1 MKKIILASKSPRRQ
15 ELIKTLGLTYEIIPS
30 EYNENLKGKRF
41 TYELIEE
48 VSKNKA
54 LDVANKVQE
63 DAIVIGADTVVVLGD
78 EILLKPKDEQD
89 AVNELKKL
97 SGKTHKVVTSIT
109 VIDVISKQIV
119 TNSTTS
125 YVTFN
130 QLTDEQILNYVKTK
144 KPLDKAGAYGIQ
156 ELDEKFIKSL
166 NGSKNNVIGLSP
178 TSLRN
183 ALTKLDKTLFLK
195 TKNNLSS

>member
-15 ELIKTLGLTYEIIPS
+15 ELIKTLNLTYEIIPS
-30 EYNENLKGKRF
+30 QYDENLKGKRF

-63 DAIVIGADTVVVLGD
+63 NAIVIGADTVVVLDD
-78 EILLKPKDEQD
+78 EILLKPQDEHD
-89 AVNELKKL
+89 AIKILHKL
-97 SGKTHKVVTSIT
+97 SGKTHKVVTAIT
-109 VIDVISKQIV
+109 VIDVKTKQFV

-125 YVTFN
+125 EVTFN

-156 ELDEKFIKSL
+156 ELDNKFINSL

-178 TSLRN
+178 TSLKK
-183 ALTKLDKTLFLK
+183 ALTKLDKTLSLY
-195 TKNNLSS
+195 

>member
-15 ELIKTLGLTYEIIPS
+15 ELIKTLNLTYEIIPS
-30 EYNENLKGKRF
+30 QYDENLKGKKF

-54 LDVANKVQE
+54 LDVANKVQH
-63 DAIVIGADTVVVLGD
+63 DAIVIGADTVVVLDD
-78 EILLKPKDEQD
+78 EILLKPQDEQD
-89 AVNELKKL
+89 AIRMLHKL
-97 SGKTHKVVTSIT
+97 SGKTHKVVTAIT
-109 VIDVISKQIV
+109 VIDVKSKQFV

-125 YVTFN
+125 FVTFN

-156 ELDEKFIKSL
+156 ELDKEFINSL
-166 NGSKNNVIGLSP
+166 EGSKNNVIGLSP

-183 ALTKLDKTLFLK
+183 ALTKLDKTLSLY
-195 TKNNLSS
+195 

>member
-15 ELIKTLGLTYEIIPS
+15 ELLKTLGLTYEIIPS
-30 EYNENLKGKRF
+30 EYDENLKGKRF

-63 DAIVIGADTVVVLGD
+63 EAIVIGADTVVVLGD

-130 QLTDEQILNYVKTK
+130 QLTEEQILNYVKTK

-178 TSLRN
+178 SSLRN
-183 ALTKLDKTLFLK
+183 ALTKLDKTLSLY
-195 TKNNLSS
+195 

>member
-15 ELIKTLGLTYEIIPS
+15 ELIKTLNLTYEIIPS
-30 EYNENLKGKRF
+30 EYDENLKGKKF

-54 LDVANKVQE
+54 LDVASKVQD
-63 DAIVIGADTVVVLGD
+63 DAIVIGADTVVVLND
-78 EILLKPKDEQD
+78 EILLKPQDEQD
-89 AVNELKKL
+89 AKHMLHKL
-97 SGKTHKVVTSIT
+97 SGKTHKVVTAIT
-109 VIDVISKQIV
+109 VIDVKSKHFV

-125 YVTFN
+125 FVTFN

-156 ELDEKFIKSL
+156 ELDKEFINSL
-166 NGSKNNVIGLSP
+166 KGSKNNVIGLSP

-183 ALTKLDKTLFLK
+183 ALTKLDKTLSLY
-195 TKNNLSS
+195 

>member
-1 MKKIILASKSPRRQ
+1 MKKVILASKSPRRQ
-15 ELIKTLGLTYEIIPS
+15 ELIKTLNLDYEIIPS
-30 EYNENLKGKRF
+30 KYDENLKGKKF

-54 LDVANKVQE
+54 LDVANRIQD
-63 DAIVIGADTVVVLGD
+63 DAIVVGADTVVVLD
-78 EILLKPKDEQD
+78 EEILLKPQDEQD
-89 AVNELKKL
+89 AFNELKKL
-97 SGKTHKVVTSIT
+97 SGRTHKVVTAIT
-109 VIDVISKQIV
+109 LIDVKTKHFV

-156 ELDEKFIKSL
+156 ELDEDFIHSL
-166 NGSKNNVIGLSP
+166 DGSKNNVIGLSP

-183 ALTKLDKTLFLK
+183 ALTKLDKTLSLY
-195 TKNNLSS
+195 

>member
-30 EYNENLKGKRF
+30 KYDENLKGKKF
-41 TYELIEE
+41 SYELIEE

-54 LDVANKVQE
+54 LDVAKDINY
-63 DAIVIGADTVVVLGD
+63 DSIVIGADTVVVLGN
-78 EILLKPKDEQD
+78 EILLKPRDEED
-89 AVNELKKL
+89 AINILKKL
-97 SGKTHKVVTSIT
+97 SGKTHKVVTAIT
-109 VIDVISKQIV
+109 VIDVITKQIV

-125 YVTFN
+125 EVTFN
-130 QLTDEQILNYVKTK
+130 QLTEEQIINYVKTK

-156 ELDEKFIKSL
+156 ELDETFIQTL

-178 TSLRN
+178 SALRKSLIQ
-183 ALTKLDKTLFLK
+183 LDKTLSLY
-195 TKNNLSS
+195 

>member
-178 TSLRN
+178 TSLKN
-183 ALTKLDKTLFLK
+183 ALTKLDKTLSLY
-195 TKNNLSS
+195 

>member
-30 EYNENLKGKRF
+30 DYDENLKGKEF

-54 LDVANKVQE
+54 LDVAKRINY
-63 DAIVIGADTVVVLGD
+63 DAIVIGADTVVVLD
-78 EILLKPKDEQD
+78 KEILLKPIDEED
-89 AVNELKKL
+89 AINELKKL
-97 SGKTHKVVTSIT
+97 SGKTHKVITAIT
-109 VIDVISKQIV
+109 VIDVKTKQIV

-130 QLTDEQILNYVKTK
+130 QLTEEQILDYVKTK

-183 ALTKLDKTLFLK
+183 ALTKLDKTLSLY
-195 TKNNLSS
+195 

>member
-15 ELIKTLGLTYEIIPS
+15 ELIKELGLTYEIIPS
-30 EYNENLKGKRF
+30 LYDENLKGKKF

-54 LDVANKVQE
+54 LDVANRLNE
-63 DAIVIGADTVVVLGD
+63 EAIVIGADTVVVLEQ

-89 AVNELKKL
+89 AIKELKKL
-97 SGKTHKVVTSIT
+97 SGKTHKVVTAIT
-109 VIDVISKQIV
+109 VVDVKSKQIV

-125 YVTFN
+125 EVTFH
-130 QLTDEQILNYVKTK
+130 QLTDEQIINYVKTK

-156 ELDEKFIKSL
+156 ELDNKFIKNL

-183 ALTKLDKTLFLK
+183 ALTKLDKTLSLY
-195 TKNNLSS
+195 

>member
-89 AVNELKKL
+89 AMNELKKL

-178 TSLRN
+178 TSLKN
-183 ALTKLDKTLFLK
+183 ALTKLDKTLSLY
-195 TKNNLSS
+195 

>member
-15 ELIKTLGLTYEIIPS
+15 ELIKELGLTYEIIPS
-30 EYNENLKGKRF
+30 LYDENLKGKKF

-54 LDVANKVQE
+54 LDVANRLNE
-63 DAIVIGADTVVVLGD
+63 EAIVIGADTVVVLEQ
-78 EILLKPKDEQD
+78 EILLKPEDEQD
-89 AVNELKKL
+89 AIKELKKL
-97 SGKTHKVVTSIT
+97 SGKTHKVVTAIT
-109 VIDVISKQIV
+109 VVDVKSKQIV

-125 YVTFN
+125 EVTFH
-130 QLTDEQILNYVKTK
+130 QLTDEQIINYVKTK

-156 ELDEKFIKSL
+156 ELDNKFIKNL

-183 ALTKLDKTLFLK
+183 ALIKLDKTLSLY
-195 TKNNLSS
+195 

>member
-30 EYNENLKGKRF
+30 EYDENLKGKEF

-48 VSKNKA
+48 VSRHKA
-54 LDVANKVQE
+54 LDVANKIDY
-63 DAIVIGADTVVVLGD
+63 DAIVIGADTVVVLD
-78 EILLKPKDEQD
+78 KEILLKPEDEAD
-89 AVNELKKL
+89 AINELKKL
-97 SGKTHKVVTSIT
+97 SGKTHKVVTAIT
-109 VIDVISKQIV
+109 VIDVISKQFV

-130 QLTDEQILNYVKTK
+130 QLTEEQILDYVKTK

-183 ALTKLDKTLFLK
+183 ALTKLDKTLSLY
-195 TKNNLSS
+195 

>member
-130 QLTDEQILNYVKTK
+130 QLTEEQILNYVKTK

-183 ALTKLDKTLFLK
+183 ALTKLDKTLSLY
-195 TKNNLSS
+195 

>member
-30 EYNENLKGKRF
+30 KYDENLKGKKF
-41 TYELIEE
+41 SYELIEE

-54 LDVANKVQE
+54 LDVDKDINY
-63 DAIVIGADTVVVLGD
+63 DSIVIGADTVVVLGN
-78 EILLKPKDEQD
+78 EILLKPRDEED
-89 AVNELKKL
+89 AINILKKL
-97 SGKTHKVVTSIT
+97 SGKTHKGVTAIT
-109 VIDVISKQIV
+109 VIDVITKQIV

-125 YVTFN
+125 EVTFN
-130 QLTDEQILNYVKTK
+130 QLTEEQIINYVKTK

-156 ELDEKFIKSL
+156 ELDETFIQTL

-178 TSLRN
+178 SALRKSLIQ
-183 ALTKLDKTLFLK
+183 LDKTLSLY
-195 TKNNLSS
+195 

>member
-183 ALTKLDKTLFLK
+183 ALTKLDKTLSLY
-195 TKNNLSS
+195 

>member
-30 EYNENLKGKRF
+30 DYDENLKGKEF

-54 LDVANKVQE
+54 LDVAKRINY
-63 DAIVIGADTVVVLGD
+63 DAIVIGADTVVVLD
-78 EILLKPKDEQD
+78 KEILLKPEDEAD
-89 AVNELKKL
+89 AINELKKL
-97 SGKTHKVVTSIT
+97 SGKTHKVVTAIT
-109 VIDVISKQIV
+109 VIDVISKQFV

-130 QLTDEQILNYVKTK
+130 QLTEEQILDYVKTK

-178 TSLRN
+178 SSLRN
-183 ALTKLDKTLFLK
+183 ALTKLDKTLSLY
-195 TKNNLSS
+195 

>member
-30 EYNENLKGKRF
+30 DYDENLKGKEF

-54 LDVANKVQE
+54 LDVAKRINY
-63 DAIVIGADTVVVLGD
+63 DAIVIGADTVVVLD
-78 EILLKPKDEQD
+78 KEILLKPIDEED
-89 AVNELKKL
+89 AINELKKL
-97 SGKTHKVVTSIT
+97 SGKTHKVITAIT
-109 VIDVISKQIV
+109 VIDVKTKQIV

-130 QLTDEQILNYVKTK
+130 QLTEEQILDYVKTK

-166 NGSKNNVIGLSP
+166 NGSQNNVIGLSP

-183 ALTKLDKTLFLK
+183 ALTKLDKTLSLY
-195 TKNNLSS
+195 

>member
-15 ELIKTLGLTYEIIPS
+15 ELIKELGLTYEIIPS
-30 EYNENLKGKRF
+30 LYDENLKGKKF

-54 LDVANKVQE
+54 LDVANRLNE
-63 DAIVIGADTVVVLGD
+63 EAIVIGADTVVVLEQ

-89 AVNELKKL
+89 AIKELKKL
-97 SGKTHKVVTSIT
+97 SGKTHKVVTAIT
-109 VIDVISKQIV
+109 VVDVKSKQIV

-125 YVTFN
+125 EVTFH
-130 QLTDEQILNYVKTK
+130 QLTDEQIINYVKTK

-156 ELDEKFIKSL
+156 ELDNKFIKNL

-183 ALTKLDKTLFLK
+183 ALIKLDKTLSLY
-195 TKNNLSS
+195 